1 MRFVIIVS
9 AIVVLAACSKGEK
22 AAPAVDPHQATCE
35 HYAKLF
41 RDCHKDEGNPALAQ
55 ETAQNLCLKGMSGK
69 YEDMFGARYRAMIE
83 CTKTATTC
91 EALEKCNE
99 SE

>member
-1 MRFVIIVS
+1 MRFVVIAMLLV
-9 AIVVLAACSKGEK
+9 ACSKGEK
-22 AAPAVDPHQATCE
+22 AAPADPNQATCE

-55 ETAQNLCLKGMSGK
+55 ETAQNLCLKGMSGQN
-69 YEDMFGARYRAMIE
+69 EQMFGPRYRAMIE

-91 EALEKCNE
+91 EALEKCTDPA

>member
-1 MRFVIIVS
+1 MRFF
-9 AIVVLAACSKGEK
+9 AIAMLLVACSKGEK
-22 AAPAVDPHQATCE
+22 AAPPADPNQATCE

-41 RDCHKDEGNPALAQ
+41 RDCHADEGNPAVAQ

-69 YEDMFGARYRAMIE
+69 YEEMFGARYRAMIE
-83 CTKTATTC
+83 CSKTATTC

-99 SE
+99 P

>member
-1 MRFVIIVS
+1 MRFALL
-9 AIVVLAACSKGEK
+9 AILLVAACGKSDK
-22 AAPAVDPHQATCE
+22 AAPDPNQATCE

-41 RDCHKDEGNPALAQ
+41 RDCHKDEGNPAVAQ

-69 YEDMFGARYRAMIE
+69 NEQMFGPHYRAMIE
-83 CTKTATTC
+83 CTKTASTC
-91 EALEKCNE
+91 DALEKCNDP

>member
-1 MRFVIIVS
+1 MRY
-9 AIVVLAACSKGEK
+9 VLIAMLLVACSKGEK
-22 AAPAVDPHQATCE
+22 ATPPDPNQGTCE

-41 RDCHKDEGNPALAQ
+41 RDCNKDEGNPALAQ

-69 YEDMFGARYRAMIE
+69 YEEMFGARYRAMIE

-91 EALEKCNE
+91 DALEKCNE
-99 SE
+99 P